1 MRHQNNYM
9 AQEDWIN
16 ENKPEL
22 YYTMIQTAEVVSK
35 RYNISR
41 QEQDKYG
48 LQSQQR
54 MANAQ
59 KSGYLEKEIFPLE
72 TIKLVKNK
80 ETGEISKEAVYLKK
94 DEGNRPETNLEGL
107 SSLNPVMGEN
117 AFIITAG
124 NASQLSDGASACI
137 VMSSKKSRKVR
148 A

>member
-1 MRHQNNYM
+1 M

-16 ENKPEL
+16 KNKPEL

-41 QEQDKYG
+41 QEQDEYG

-59 KSGYLEKEIFPLE
+59 KSGYLDKEIFPLE

-80 ETGEISKEAVYLKK
+80 CTGRITSETVFLKK
-94 DEGNRPETNLEGL
+94 MKEIDLILTLK
-107 SSLNPVMGEN
+107 
-117 AFIITAG
+117 
-124 NASQLSDGASACI
+124 D
-137 VMSSKKSRKVR
+137 
-148 A
+148 